1 MSEKSEMRDQKSRN
15 EVKEGDRMTVLL
27 QRAIPRVDDRA
38 ELPRDL
44 WPAMLRRM
52 DEQSSRGATS
62 VPWFDWALAGGLV
75 AFAAIA
81 PRTIPVILYYL

>member
-1 MSEKSEMRDQKSRN
+1 MMSSNDKAPVNSEQDS
-15 EVKEGDRMTVLL
+15 VRMTRLL
-27 QRAIPRVDDRA
+27 R
-38 ELPRDL
+38 ESLPPIGGDNEPARDL

-52 DEQSSRGATS
+52 DEQPLRGAAS